1 MITVIRGGIENSIY
15 NWVYNKWKMY
25 LNIYKNSVGCGK
37 KGKLIKGIMEEVM
50 EEEVL
55 EDSERE
61 SIWCEMKKW
70 SKEER
75 KGWKKYIWE

>member
-37 KGKLIKGIMEEVM
+37 KGFVWSCS
-50 EEEVL
+50 
-55 EDSERE
+55 EDR
-61 SIWCEMKKW
+61 
-70 SKEER
+70 
-75 KGWKKYIWE
+75 